1 MESLTKGN
9 GLAAETGNS
18 VGSYQPQPFLKPKGM
33 TYKEWIT
40 TTVTRFGVKA
50 EDVELILANQKALIP
65 DEDAEADPTTAKTA
79 LVKEFATVIPLANV
93 SEGGYSVSW
102 NWEAIKMW
110 YNITCGELGII
121 PANKPKVRNR
131 SNVW

>member
-1 MESLTKGN
+1 
-9 GLAAETGNS
+9 
-18 VGSYQPQPFLKPKGM
+18 M

-40 TTVTRFGVKA
+40 KTVKRFGVQG
-50 EDVELILANQKALIP
+50 EDVELILANQAALIP
-65 DEDAEADPTTAKTA
+65 DPEEVADPKTAKTA
-79 LVKEFATVIPLANV
+79 LVKEFASLIPLANV
-93 SEGGYSVSW
+93 SEGGYSVTW

-110 YNITCGELGII
+110 YNTTCGELGIT

>member
-1 MESLTKGN
+1 
-9 GLAAETGNS
+9 
-18 VGSYQPQPFLKPKGM
+18 M

-40 TTVTRFGVKA
+40 STVKRFGVTA
-50 EDVELILANQKALIP
+50 EDVELILTNQTELIP
-65 DEDAEADPTTAKTA
+65 DAEATVEPTTAKRA
-79 LVKEFATVIPLANV
+79 LVKEFASVIPLANV

-102 NWEAIKMW
+102 NWEALKMW
-110 YNITCGELGII
+110 YDITCGELGIT

>member
-1 MESLTKGN
+1 
-9 GLAAETGNS
+9 
-18 VGSYQPQPFLKPKGM
+18 M

-40 TTVTRFGVKA
+40 ATVRRFGATA
-50 EDVELILANQKALIP
+50 EDAELILANQTELIP
-65 DEDAEADPTTAKTA
+65 DADAAVEPTTAKRA
-79 LVKEFATVIPLANV
+79 LVREFASVMPLANV

-102 NWEAIKMW
+102 NWEALKMW
-110 YNITCGELGII
+110 YDITCGELGIT

>member
-1 MESLTKGN
+1 MESLTQGN

-40 TTVTRFGVKA
+40 TTVKRFG
-50 EDVELILANQKALIP
+50 
-65 DEDAEADPTTAKTA
+65 DENAEADPTTAKTA

-93 SEGGYSVSW
+93 SEGGYSVTW
-102 NWEAIKMW
+102 NWEAIKTW

>member
-1 MESLTKGN
+1 MESLTQGN
-9 GLAAETGNS
+9 GLEAVTDKS
-18 VGSYQPQPFLKPKGM
+18 VGSYQPQPYLKHKAM

-40 TTVTRFGVKA
+40 TTVKRFGVKA

-65 DEDAEADPTTAKTA
+65 DENAEADPTTAKTA
-79 LVKEFATVIPLANV
+79 LVKEFASVIPLANV

-102 NWEAIKMW
+102 NWEAITMW

-121 PANKPKVRNR
+121 PANKTKVRNR